1 MRVISVHIRVIRGEA
16 IRVIRGR
23 SIREIRG
30 S

>member
-1 MRVISVHIRVIRGEA
+1 MHAISVHIRVIRGEA